1 MNIKRMINAL
11 TIKERKNILKNV
23 VSESN
28 NIEIWKNI
36 KSKLN
41 DKQIEQMIEIRGLS
55 HKEFNNTIQNIE
67 CITDE
72 RIINELCNEVSNSRW
87 YKVFS
92 DVMNTDVVIPEMNI
106 KWELALIFMNYVNWG
121 MNHIENAIYG
131 LNNISVDTDV
141 CGEIEQFLYQ
151 SLFTLAAKVSVYEY
165 NKEKSNRKVEKYTIK
180 NFVIEKLNDKENL
193 YFFYYEYPV
202 LARRLSVKID
212 FLTRSIIEMLRNID
226 ERYSEIGIAYHINTS
241 KITHVK
247 CGSGDTHREGKTVC
261 IITLGDKKVVYK
273 PYKDELSKKYAD
285 LITEYNK
292 YTGNIKIQYLK
303 NLYFETFTIYE
314 YIDNV
319 ECSDIYQ
326 IHCFYNR
333 IGQLLFILHML
344 GANDMH
350 CENIIANTEYPMIVD
365 FETII
370 GNYNYNKQESNAFDA
385 FVKEFSDSVVNIG
398 FLPITIKGLQLGG
411 LNNQG
416 GTQSIEHE
424 AIEKIDDQNIL
435 FRKKKFVLSSNKNV
449 PILNGEM
456 QDYSNYVSDIICGFE
471 HSYYV
476 FKTEKEKLHSAL
488 ECFENTDA
496 RVVLQA
502 TQNYADIMD
511 YSSHPKYLYDMLDL
525 EKLFENIINPYH
537 GVTEAILSEID
548 DLHNC
553 DYPIFFANASKK
565 NLYNYYGLCRQDFF
579 KTTIWENINL
589 KMNNLD
595 AEYLKQNVVL
605 VYYLNFNDVLNK
617 SFWSM
622 TKNVNFGE
630 YDIYDKIEKIRLL
643 LEEKIDN
650 RIIVGEDKQ
659 TLTWLSMVDNTL
671 NCVFSEWRNG
681 FGGLAKYLIKL
692 QATGKKSILLD
703 KYASILRKMYLGKE
717 TYWGDESVGLC
728 RKVENELYIL
738 NLYYAVEKS
747 VEVEE
752 KINIILDYLGK
763 KINCKSNMSILEL
776 SGLINVMHETYELL
790 NNYEA
795 LSILKNLGEKLII
808 QIRKYGYSGAVEEN
822 DFQLGHLLKALSH
835 LYEVFSNPM
844 FKEELERIFNSFIND
859 IKWEE
864 DSLVI
869 YERKL
874 KIGDGTLLHIL
885 STISNVPYISKTTT
899 GELYKT
905 VIDKVNSKDC
915 NSDTLRNGICARILC
930 SYAYNDYEQVNLFFK
945 NLIESFENYKEVRV
959 INAPL
964 YPELGILDGYL
975 GILET
980 LLLVENI
987 K

>member
-1 MNIKRMINAL
+1 
-11 TIKERKNILKNV
+11 
-23 VSESN
+23 
-28 NIEIWKNI
+28 
-36 KSKLN
+36 
-41 DKQIEQMIEIRGLS
+41 MIEIRGLS

-72 RIINELCNEVSNSRW
+72 RIRNELCNEVSNSRW

-92 DVMNTDVVIPEMNI
+92 DVMNTDIVIPEMNI

-121 MNHIENAIYG
+121 MNHIENAICG
-131 LNNISVDTDV
+131 LNYISVDTDV

-165 NKEKSNRKVEKYTIK
+165 NKEKNNRKAEKYTIK
-180 NFVIEKLNDKENL
+180 NFVIEKLNDKEKL
-193 YFFYYEYPV
+193 YSFYQEYPV

-212 FLTRSIIEMLRNID
+212 FLTRSIIEILRNID
-226 ERYSEIGIAYHINTS
+226 EKFSEIKIAYHINTS

-285 LITEYNK
+285 FINEYNK
-292 YTGNIKIQYLK
+292 CTGNIQIQYLK

-333 IGQLLFILHML
+333 IGQLLFILHMF

-370 GNYNYNKQESNAFDA
+370 GNYNYNKKESNAFDS

-424 AIEKIDDQNIL
+424 AIQKIDDQNIL
-435 FRKKKFVLSSNKNV
+435 FRKKKFVLSSNKNL
-449 PILNGEM
+449 PILKGKM
-456 QDYSNYVSDIICGFE
+456 QDYSNYVSDIISGFE

-488 ECFENTDA
+488 KCFKNTDA

-525 EKLFENIINPYH
+525 EKLFEDIINPYH
-537 GVTEAILSEID
+537 GITEAILSELD

-553 DYPIFFANASKK
+553 DYPIFFANAGKK
-565 NLYNYYGLCRQDFF
+565 HLYNYYGLCCQEFF
-579 KTTIWENINL
+579 KTTICENIDL

-605 VYYLNFNDVLNK
+605 LYYLNFNDVLNK

-622 TKNVNFGE
+622 KKNKNLGE
-630 YDIYDKIEKIRLL
+630 YDIYGKIEKIRLL

-692 QATGKKSILLD
+692 QTAGKESILID
-703 KYASILRKMYLGKE
+703 KYDSILRKMYLGKE
-717 TYWGDESVGLC
+717 TYWGDERGGLC
-728 RKVENELYIL
+728 KRVENELYIL
-738 NLYYAVEKS
+738 NSYYAVDKA

-752 KINIILDYLGK
+752 KINIILNYLGK
-763 KINCKSNMSILEL
+763 KINYESDMSILEL
-776 SGLINVMHETYELL
+776 SGLIDVLCETYELL
-790 NNYEA
+790 DNYEA

-808 QIRKYGYSGAVEEN
+808 QIRKYGYSGAVEEG
-822 DFQLGHLLKALSH
+822 DFLLGQLLNSLAH

-864 DSLVI
+864 DSLII
-869 YERKL
+869 YGRKL
-874 KIGDGTLLHIL
+874 KIDDGTLLHIL
-885 STISNVPYISKTTT
+885 STISDIPYISKTTT

-905 VIDKVNSKDC
+905 LMDKINSTDC
-915 NSDTLRNGICARILC
+915 NDDTLRNGICARILC
-930 SYAYNDYEQVNLFFK
+930 SYAYNDYEHVNLLCK
-945 NLIESFENYKEVRV
+945 NLIESFENYGEVRV